1 MAGNDIRLM
10 EAAIALAEE
19 LNFSRAAQKLHI
31 TQPALTKR
39 IAELEDRLGISLFA
53 RDHQM
58 VDVSDSGRAFVEE
71 ARLSVLHGERA
82 FQAAQRAARGVDVV
96 LIRFWS
102 QRCCRF
108 NCHCSR
114 DCELTSRAS
123 SRVIWFISCSKGG
136 SIWQLRLSLPNP
148 R

>member
-1 MAGNDIRLM
+1 MGQSDIKLM

-39 IAELEDRLGISLFA
+39 IAELEDRLGISLFT

-58 VDVSDSGRAFVEE
+58 VDVNDSGQAFVEE

-82 FQAAQRAARGVDVV
+82 FQAAQRAARGVDVILNV
-96 LIRFWS
+96 GRSPYTDPFLVTTLLSIHLPLFPRL
-102 QRCCRF
+102 RV
-108 NCHCSR
+108 
-114 DCELTSRAS
+114 DLTSQFC
-123 SRVIWFISCSKGG
+123 VI
-136 SIWQLRLSLPNP
+136 
-148 R
+148 